1 MSEDFSDDVYHLVKR
16 LLKVENLKARYFCD
30 RGWRGKVGNYFLLN
44 FNFSLKYNLP
54 EAKTFSRKYKKSER
68 EALCK

>member
-1 MSEDFSDDVYHLVKR
+1 MSEDLSDNVYHVVKR
-16 LLKVENLKARYFCD
+16 LLKVENEIVFCE
-30 RGWRGKVGNYFLLN
+30 RGWRDKVGNYVLLN

-68 EALCK
+68 EALC